1 MYDED
6 SYRSEIFWIKAKRT
20 FLIILFAIIGCSLG
34 VLISQYFVDV
44 LLFKLSKS
52 LIIIFTTLIFI
63 SMALLLT
70 ANTGRDIQDGYWKIA
85 VLRKLTLISKK
96 LDALENLDKL
106 NYLEGLSLNNKGTKT
121 EKEHKNRVRN

>member
-6 SYRSEIFWIKAKRT
+6 SYRNEIFWIKAKRT

-34 VLISQYFVDV
+34 VLISQYFVDI

-52 LIIIFTTLIFI
+52 LIIIFSTLIFI
-63 SMALLLT
+63 SMSLLLT

-96 LDALENLDKL
+96 LDTLENLDRL
-106 NYLEGLSLNNKGTKT
+106 NGIEELSLNNNETKT
-121 EKEHKNRVRN
+121 EHKNKVKN

>member
-1 MYDED
+1 MYDEY
-6 SYRSEIFWIKAKRT
+6 SYRNEIFWIKAKRT

-34 VLISQYFVDV
+34 VLISQYFVDI

-52 LIIIFTTLIFI
+52 LIIIFSTLIFI
-63 SMALLLT
+63 SMSLLLT

-96 LDALENLDKL
+96 LDTLENLDRL
-106 NYLEGLSLNNKGTKT
+106 NGIEELSLNNNETKT
-121 EKEHKNRVRN
+121 EHKNKVKN

>member
-6 SYRSEIFWIKAKRT
+6 SYRNEIFWIKAKRT

-34 VLISQYFVDV
+34 VLISQYFVDI

-52 LIIIFTTLIFI
+52 LIIIFSTLIFI
-63 SMALLLT
+63 SKSLLLT

-96 LDALENLDKL
+96 LDTLENLDRL
-106 NYLEGLSLNNKGTKT
+106 NGIEELSLNNNETKT
-121 EKEHKNRVRN
+121 EHKNKVKN

>member
-6 SYRSEIFWIKAKRT
+6 SYRNEIFWIKAKRT

-34 VLISQYFVDV
+34 VLVGQYFVDV

-52 LIIIFTTLIFI
+52 LIIIFSTLIFVAI
-63 SMALLLT
+63 SLLLT
-70 ANTGRDIQDGYWKIA
+70 SNTGRDIQDGYWKIA

-96 LDALENLDKL
+96 LDSLENLDKL
-106 NYLEGLSLNNKGTKT
+106 NFLEELSLNSKNKT
-121 EKEHKNRVRN
+121 EKEHKSSKVRN